1 MIIIKEK
8 IILRKKLEDYYS
20 EIFEKDLINE
30 IIEVGSLRFIPKGEL
45 LIDIG
50 DELTHTPLIIHG
62 AIKVMLEDKGG
73 KEIALYYLKKGET
86 CAISFVNCIHKS
98 YSIFRG
104 IAEKDTE
111 GIFIPIQKL
120 DEWLV
125 KYKSWR
131 HYIIDSYHFRLLEL
145 VHSIENLAFT
155 HLEDRLNDYLIEK
168 SNIMKTK
175 ILKTTHEEIARDLN
189 TARTVVSGLLKDL
202 ENDGKIELRRGRIV
216 ISNFLFQNGVSKEHT
231 SNPY

>member
-1 MIIIKEK
+1 MGTIEEK
-8 IILRKKLEDYYS
+8 VILREKLEDYYS
-20 EIFEKDLINE
+20 EILEKELINE

-73 KEIALYYLKKGET
+73 EEISLYYLKKGET

-111 GIFIPIQKL
+111 GIFVPLDKL
-120 DEWLV
+120 DDWLV
-125 KYKSWR
+125 KYRSWR
-131 HYIIDSYHFRLLEL
+131 HYIIDSYHFRLIEL

-155 HLEDRLNDYLIEK
+155 HLEERLNKYLIEK
-168 SNIMKTK
+168 VNIMRTN
-175 ILKTTHEEIARDLN
+175 ILKTTHEEIARDLC
-189 TARTVVSGLLKDL
+189 TARTVVSRLLKDL
-202 ENDGKIELRRGRIV
+202 EKDGKLELRRGRII
-216 ISNFLFQNGVSKEHT
+216 ISNAEVLLNK
-231 SNPY
+231 

>member
-1 MIIIKEK
+1 MGTIEEK
-8 IILRKKLEDYYS
+8 VILREKLEDYYS
-20 EIFEKDLINE
+20 EILEKELINE

-73 KEIALYYLKKGET
+73 EEISLYYLKKGET

-111 GIFIPIQKL
+111 GIFVPLDKL
-120 DEWLV
+120 DDWLV
-125 KYKSWR
+125 KYRSWR
-131 HYIIDSYHFRLLEL
+131 HYIIDSYHFRLIEL

-155 HLEDRLNDYLIEK
+155 HLEERLNKYLIEK
-168 SNIMKTK
+168 VNIMRTN
-175 ILKTTHEEIARDLN
+175 ILKTTHEEIARDLC
-189 TARTVVSGLLKDL
+189 TARTVVSRLLKDL
-202 ENDGKIELRRGRIV
+202 EKDGKLELRRGRII
-216 ISNFLFQNGVSKEHT
+216 ISNAEFLLNK
-231 SNPY
+231 

>member
-1 MIIIKEK
+1 MGMIEEK
-8 IILRKKLEDYYS
+8 IILREKLGDYYCG
-20 EIFEKDLINE
+20 IFEKELINE
-30 IIEVGSLRFIPKGEL
+30 IIEVGSLRCIPKGEL

-50 DELTHTPLIIHG
+50 SELTHIPLIIHG
-62 AIKVMLEDKGG
+62 AIKLMLEDKGG
-73 KEIALYYLKKGET
+73 EEISLYYLEKGET

-104 IAEKDTE
+104 IAERDTE
-111 GIFIPIQKL
+111 GIFIPVQKL
-120 DEWLV
+120 DKWLV

-145 VHSIENLAFT
+145 VHSIDNLAFM

-168 SNIMKTK
+168 VNIMRTN
-175 ILKTTHEEIARDLN
+175 ILIITHEEIARDLN
-189 TARTVVSGLLKDL
+189 TSRPVVSRLLKDL

-216 ISNFLFQNGVSKEHT
+216 VLKALFQYRVN
-231 SNPY
+231 

>member
-1 MIIIKEK
+1 MVHNTIDMNRDKT
-8 IILRKKLEDYYS
+8 ILKRKLEEYYS
-20 EIFEKDLINE
+20 VIFEPDLLNE
-30 IIEVGSLRFIPKGEL
+30 IIEVGSLRIIPKGEL

-62 AIKVMLEDKGG
+62 AIKVMLEDKEGE
-73 KEIALYYLKKGET
+73 EISLYYLKKGET

-111 GIFIPIQKL
+111 GIFIPVEKL

-155 HLEDRLNDYLIEK
+155 HLEDRLNEYLIEK
-168 SNIMKTK
+168 VNIMKTN
-175 ILKTTHEEIARDLN
+175 ILKTTHEEIARDLS
-189 TARTVVSGLLKDL
+189 TARTVVSRLLKDF
-202 ENDGKIELRRGRIV
+202 ENGGKIELRRGRIIIKNV
-216 ISNFLFQNGVSKEHT
+216 QLLMNK
-231 SNPY
+231 

>member
-1 MIIIKEK
+1 MSRDK
-8 IILRKKLEDYYS
+8 IILKSKLEEYYS
-20 EIFEKDLINE
+20 VIFEPDLLNE
-30 IIEVGSLRFIPKGEL
+30 IIEVGSLKFIPKGEL

-50 DELTHTPLIIHG
+50 DELTHTPLIVHG
-62 AIKVMLEDKGG
+62 AIKVMLEDKEGE
-73 KEIALYYLKKGET
+73 EISLYYLKKGET
-86 CAISFVNCIHKS
+86 CAISFVNCIHKN

-111 GIFIPIQKL
+111 GIFIPVKKL

-155 HLEDRLNDYLIEK
+155 HLEDRLNEYLIEK
-168 SNIMKTK
+168 ANIMRTN
-175 ILKTTHEEIARDLN
+175 ILKTTHEEIARDLS
-189 TARTVVSGLLKDL
+189 TARTVVSRLLKEL
-202 ENDGKIELRRGRIV
+202 ENGGKIELRRGRIIIKNV
-216 ISNFLFQNGVSKEHT
+216 QLLMNK
-231 SNPY
+231 